1 MKKRSVVRS
10 EDAEVSENG
19 CWHEYQSTSTSTSTN
34 TKTGEEKRREE
45 RRGEERRE
53 EKEKKEEE
61 KRERESKSTRGHEL
75 TRVFQGP
82 INEWPPAAGATGPI
96 NPTPILGPR
105 FDLFYVMPAT
115 PESISRGTLLFC
127 VCMHAYMHS
136 GQSRPKR
143 FRTYLQLS
151 AVGPGDVGR
160 REKPVRLELDGN

>member
-10 EDAEVSENG
+10 EGAEVSENG
-19 CWHEYQSTSTSTSTN
+19 CWHEYQSTSTSTN

-45 RRGEERRE
+45 RRGEKRRE
-53 EKEKKEEE
+53 EEEEKKEEE
-61 KRERESKSTRGHEL
+61 KRERESTSTRGHEL
-75 TRVFQGP
+75 ARVFQGP

-96 NPTPILGPR
+96 NPTPIPGPR